1 VREIEGVNRYRELHI
16 KASSAI
22 SIDAL
27 GKAID
32 ACLGEGW
39 EPSVAERPQGL
50 EEPERWLFYRCDWR
64 GERAAALLAICRIND
79 RAFYVPNVVPHDKEE
94 LNFEE
99 YTAVLKS
106 FHDAVLA
113 KLPSEYTVVLVTE
126 SSGGDAAG

>member
-1 VREIEGVNRYRELHI
+1 VNRYRELHI
-16 KASSAI
+16 KVGSAI

-39 EPSVAERPQGL
+39 ERSVAEPPEGL
-50 EEPERWLFYRCDWR
+50 EEPERWLFYGCDRR
-64 GERAAALLAICRIND
+64 GKRAAVLLAICRSNE
-79 RAFYVPNVVPHDKEE
+79 RTFYVPNVVPHDKEE

-113 KLPSEYTVVLVTE
+113 KLPSEFTVVLVTE
-126 SSGGDAAG
+126 SSGGGDAAG